1 MPKPSEKAAPKP
13 VAVKVPAKG
22 DHVFLVDGSSY
33 IFRAYHA
40 LPPLNRKS
48 DGLQVNAVLGF
59 CNMLWKLLRDMP
71 PDNRPTHL
79 AIVFDKSEVTFRN
92 KLYPDYK
99 AHRPPAPDDL
109 IPQFALIREAVRAF
123 DLPCLEQG
131 GFEADD
137 LIATYAREAGE
148 RGATATI
155 VSSDKDLMQLV
166 TDKVT
171 MYDTMKDR
179 RIGIPEVI
187 EKFGVPPEKVV
198 EVQALI
204 GDSVDNVPGVP
215 GVGPKAASTLI
226 SELGSL
232 DRILSA
238 KDNPDGIEAE
248 LTSKLA
254 ELEKQIA
261 TIAGEAIKPSSA
273 AQVGKILEAKF
284 GEASL
289 ARDKKGN
296 PTADTETIER
306 LANAGNEFCVL
317 ILRARNLSRV
327 IGGTVGKIVANKD
340 LALMSRELVLL
351 DDKVAL
357 DVPLDELAVHEPDA
371 RKLIAFLKAM
381 EFSTLTRRVAEY
393 SQIDPADVE
402 ADGKDSS
409 GASGKSAGSSPPPPR
424 AAGGDLFSPSPL
436 VGEGGEGGSHNRSA
450 SDSPLSPTLPHKGGG
465 SAPSRGDRQ
474 DKTASLK
481 GTPISLAA
489 ARADAARKTP
499 VDRGKYQTVRALP
512 ELNAWIA
519 RVHDLGHFA
528 IDAKANSIDPMQAEM
543 CGIALALGPNDAC
556 YIPLAHKQSGDGAGL
571 FAAGLAPDQIGT
583 ADALDAL
590 RPLLE
595 SAGILK
601 IGFNIKFN
609 AVMLAQ
615 HGVTIR
621 NHDDAQ
627 LMSYALDAGRNSHAL
642 DALAERW
649 LGHAIISH
657 GELTGSGKA
666 KLGFDQVAIDKATAY
681 SAEDADV
688 ILRLWRVL
696 KPRLVAERM
705 TAVYETLERPLI
717 SVLARMERRGI
728 SIDRQVLSRL
738 SGEFAQT
745 AARVEAELQ
754 GIAGEPINVG
764 SPKQIGDILFG
775 KMGITGG
782 TKTKTGAWSTSAQI
796 LDELAEQ
803 GHEFPKK
810 ILEWRQVSKLKSTY
824 TDALP
829 TYVHPQTH
837 RVHTTYALAATTTG
851 RLSSNEPNLQ
861 NIPVRT
867 EDGRKI
873 RRAFIASPGH
883 KLVSADYSQIE
894 LRLLAEIADIPVLK
908 QAFRDGLDIHAMTAS
923 EMFGVPVKDMPS
935 EVRRRAKAIN
945 FGIIYGISAFG
956 LANQLG
962 IAREEASAYI
972 KKYFERF
979 PGIRAYMDE
988 TRDFCRAHGY
998 VETLFGRKCHYP
1010 DIKASN
1016 ASVRSFNERAA
1027 INARLQGTAADIIRR
1042 AMVRIEDALAEK
1054 KLSAQM
1060 LLQVHDEL
1068 IFEVPDDEVAATLP
1082 VVQHTMQDAP
1092 FPAVLLSV
1100 PLHVDAR
1107 AADNWDEAH

>member
-1 MPKPSEKAAPKP
+1 MPKTSEKPAPKP
-13 VAVKVPAKG
+13 VAVKAPAKG

-59 CNMLWKLLRDMP
+59 CNMLWKLLREMP

-79 AIVFDKSEVTFRN
+79 AIIFDKSEVTFRN

-109 IPQFALIREAVRAF
+109 IPQFSLIREAVRAF
-123 DLPCLEQG
+123 DLPCLEQV

-137 LIATYAREAGE
+137 LIATYVRLACE

-166 TDKVT
+166 TDCVT

-179 RIGIPEVI
+179 RIGIAEVI

-198 EVQALI
+198 EVQALA
-204 GDSVDNVPGVP
+204 GDSTDNVPGVP
-215 GVGPKAASTLI
+215 GIGVKTAAQLIVEYGDLETL
-226 SELGSL
+226 LL
-232 DRILSA
+232 R
-238 KDNPDGIEAE
+238 
-248 LTSKLA
+248 
-254 ELEKQIA
+254 
-261 TIAGEAIKPSSA
+261 AGEIKQP
-273 AQVGKILEAKF
+273 KRREALIENAEK
-284 GEASL
+284 
-289 ARDKKGN
+289 AR
-296 PTADTETIER
+296 I
-306 LANAGNEFCVL
+306 
-317 ILRARNLSRV
+317 SRQ
-327 IGGTVGKIVANKD
+327 
-340 LALMSRELVLL
+340 LVLL
-351 DDKVAL
+351 DDKVKL
-357 DVPLDELAVHEPDA
+357 DVPLDELAVQEPDA

-381 EFSTLTRRVAEY
+381 EFSSLTRRVAEY
-393 SQIDPADVE
+393 AQIDPADIE
-402 ADGKDSS
+402 PDPGFKS
-409 GASGKSAGSSPPPPR
+409 GASVFAPPPQDGRP
-424 AAGGDLFSPSPL
+424 D
-436 VGEGGEGGSHNRSA
+436 GEAVREGSTFF
-450 SDSPLSPTLPHKGGG
+450 DSPGSPAAPTLPLKGGG
-465 SAPSRGDRQ
+465 SAPRTGQARG
-474 DKTASLK
+474 KTDTQPL
-481 GTPISLAA
+481 TPISLAE
-489 ARADAARKTP
+489 ARAEAGRKTRF
-499 VDRGKYQTVRALP
+499 DRSKYQTVRSLE
-512 ELNAWIA
+512 ELQRWIA
-519 RVHDLGHFA
+519 RVHDVGHVA
-528 IDAKANSIDPMQAEM
+528 IDAKASSIDPMQAEM
-543 CGIALALGPNDAC
+543 CGIALSLAPNDAC
-556 YIPLAHKQSGDGAGL
+556 YIPLSHKQSGDGAGL
-571 FAAGLAPDQIGT
+571 FAAGLAPNQI
-583 ADALDAL
+583 AASDALEAL

-609 AVMLAQ
+609 AVMFAQ
-615 HGVTIR
+615 HGVVIR

-627 LMSYALDAGRNSHAL
+627 LMSYALDAGRNAHGL

-649 LGHAIISH
+649 LGHATMSY
-657 GELTGSGKA
+657 GELTGSGKG
-666 KLGFDQVAIDKATAY
+666 KLTFDQVAIDRATAY

-745 AARVEAELQ
+745 AARVEAEIQ
-754 GIAGEPINVG
+754 EIAGEPINVG
-764 SPKQIGDILFG
+764 SPKQIGDIIFG
-775 KMGITGG
+775 KMGIPGG
-782 TKTKTGAWSTSAQI
+782 SKTKTGAWSTSAQI

-803 GHEFPKK
+803 GHAFPKK

-923 EMFGVPVKDMPS
+923 EMFGVPVKDMPG

-1042 AMVRIEDALAEK
+1042 AMIRMEDALAEK

-1068 IFEVPDDEVAATLP
+1068 IFEVPDEEVAATLP

>member
-1 MPKPSEKAAPKP
+1 MPKPSEKTLPKP
-13 VAVKVPAKG
+13 VAVKAPAKG

-59 CNMLWKLLRDMP
+59 CNMLWKLLREMP

-79 AIVFDKSEVTFRN
+79 AIVFDKSEITFRN

-99 AHRPPAPDDL
+99 AHRAPA
-109 IPQFALIREAVRAF
+109 
-123 DLPCLEQG
+123 
-131 GFEADD
+131 ADD
-137 LIATYAREAGE
+137 LIATYVREACE
-148 RGATATI
+148 RGAIATI

-166 TDKVT
+166 TDCVT

-179 RIGIPEVI
+179 RIGIAEVI

-198 EVQALI
+198 EVQALA
-204 GDSVDNVPGVP
+204 GDSTDNVPGVP
-215 GVGPKAASTLI
+215 GIGVKTAAQLIVEYGDLETL
-226 SELGSL
+226 LL
-232 DRILSA
+232 R
-238 KDNPDGIEAE
+238 
-248 LTSKLA
+248 
-254 ELEKQIA
+254 
-261 TIAGEAIKPSSA
+261 AGEIKQP
-273 AQVGKILEAKF
+273 KRREALIENADK
-284 GEASL
+284 
-289 ARDKKGN
+289 AR
-296 PTADTETIER
+296 I
-306 LANAGNEFCVL
+306 
-317 ILRARNLSRV
+317 SRQ
-327 IGGTVGKIVANKD
+327 
-340 LALMSRELVLL
+340 LVLL
-351 DDKVAL
+351 DDKVEL
-357 DVPLDELAVHEPDA
+357 EVPLDELAVHEPDA

-381 EFSTLTRRVAEY
+381 EFSALTRRVADY
-393 SQIDPADVE
+393 SQIDPADIE
-402 ADGKDSS
+402 PDPGFKS
-409 GASGKSAGSSPPPPR
+409 GASVFAPPPEGGRPDGEAVRGESTLFDNPSSP
-424 AAGGDLFSPSPL
+424 AA
-436 VGEGGEGGSHNRSA
+436 
-450 SDSPLSPTLPHKGGG
+450 PTLPLKGGS
-465 SAPSRGDRQ
+465 SAPRVAQGRKPDTQ
-474 DKTASLK
+474 PL
-481 GTPISLAA
+481 TPISLAA
-489 ARADAARKTP
+489 ARAEAARKTRI
-499 VDRGKYQTVRALP
+499 DRNKYQTIRSLE
-512 ELNAWIA
+512 ELNPWIA
-519 RVHDLGHFA
+519 RIHDVGHVA
-528 IDAKANSIDPMQAEM
+528 IEAKATSIDPMQAET
-543 CGIALALGPNDAC
+543 CGIALALAPNDAC
-556 YIPLAHKQSGDGAGL
+556 YVPLGHKQSGDGAGL
-571 FAAGLAPDQIGT
+571 FAAGLAPNQIRT
-583 ADALDAL
+583 SDALDAL

-609 AVMLAQ
+609 AVMFAQ
-615 HGVTIR
+615 AGITIR

-627 LMSYALDAGRNSHAL
+627 LMSYALDAGRNAHGL
-642 DALAERW
+642 DALAQTW
-649 LGHAIISH
+649 LGHAV
-657 GELTGSGKA
+657 LTDSDVIDSGKN
-666 KLGFDQVAIDKATAY
+666 KLSIDQVAIDKFTAHA
-681 SAEDADV
+681 AEDADV

-728 SIDRQVLSRL
+728 SIDREVLSRL

-745 AARVEAELQ
+745 AARVEAEIQ
-754 GIAGEPINVG
+754 EIAGEPVNPG
-764 SPKQIGDILFG
+764 SPKQIGDIIFG
-775 KMGITGG
+775 KMAIPGG
-782 TKTKTGAWSTSAQI
+782 SKTKTGAWSTSAQI
-796 LDELAEQ
+796 LDELAEA

-829 TYVHPQTH
+829 TYVHPDTH

-923 EMFGVPVKDMPS
+923 EMFGVPIKDMPG

-962 IAREEASAYI
+962 IAREESSAYI

-979 PGIRAYMDE
+979 PGIRDYMDE
-988 TRDFCRAHGY
+988 TKTFAKNNGY
-998 VETLFGRKCHYP
+998 VLTLFGRKCHYP
-1010 DIKASN
+1010 DIRASN
-1016 ASVRSFNERAA
+1016 GTIRAFNERAS

-1042 AMVRIEDALAEK
+1042 AMVRMEDALAK
-1054 KLSAQM
+1054 KNLSAQM

-1068 IFEVPDDEVAATLP
+1068 IFEIPEDEVDKTLP
-1082 VVQHTMQDAP
+1082 VIKKVMEEAP
-1092 FPAVLLSV
+1092 MPAMSLSV
-1100 PLHVDAR
+1100 PLQVDAR
-1107 AADNWDEAH
+1107 AAG

>member
-1 MPKPSEKAAPKP
+1 MPKSPQKA
-13 VAVKVPAKG
+13 VPAKSATAKPAARPVPAKEPAEEPAKLAAKASG
-22 DHVFLVDGSSY
+22 KSDHVFLVDGSSY

-71 PDNRPTHL
+71 EDNRPTHL
-79 AIVFDKSEVTFRN
+79 AIIFDKSEVTFRN

-109 IPQFALIREAVRAF
+109 IPQFALIRDAVRAF
-123 DLPCLEQG
+123 DLPCLEQI

-137 LIATYAREAGE
+137 LIATYARLATE
-148 RGATATI
+148 RGATTTI

-166 TDKVT
+166 TDKVV

-198 EVQALI
+198 EVQALA
-204 GDSVDNVPGVP
+204 GDSTDNVPGVP
-215 GVGPKAASTLI
+215 GIGVKT
-226 SELGSL
+226 
-232 DRILSA
+232 
-238 KDNPDGIEAE
+238 
-248 LTSKLA
+248 
-254 ELEKQIA
+254 
-261 TIAGEAIKPSSA
+261 A
-273 AQVGKILEAKF
+273 AQLIVEYGDLEQLLFRATEIKQPKRR
-284 GEASL
+284 EAL
-289 ARDKKGN
+289 IENAEKAR
-296 PTADTETIER
+296 I
-306 LANAGNEFCVL
+306 
-317 ILRARNLSRV
+317 SR
-327 IGGTVGKIVANKD
+327 K
-340 LALMSRELVLL
+340 LVLL
-351 DDKVAL
+351 DDKVEL

-381 EFSTLTRRVAEY
+381 EFSTLTKRVAEY
-393 SQIDPADVE
+393 SEIDPSDVTAD
-402 ADGKDSS
+402 AG
-409 GASGKSAGSSPPPPR
+409 GKSGGAASPAKAKSPEGS
-424 AAGGDLFSPSPL
+424 GDLFAPAPART
-436 VGEGGEGGSHNRSA
+436 GTGGKEDKA
-450 SDSPLSPTLPHKGGG
+450 S
-465 SAPSRGDRQ
+465 
-474 DKTASLK
+474 SLK
-481 GTPISLAA
+481 GTPISLAE
-489 ARADAARKTP
+489 ARKEAARKLP
-499 VDRGKYQTVRALP
+499 FDRSKYQTIRKLD

-519 RVHDLGHFA
+519 RARDAGRFV
-528 IDAKANSIDPMQAEM
+528 IDAKASSIDPMQADI
-543 CGIALALGPNDAC
+543 CGIALALAPNDAC
-556 YIPLAHKQSGDGAGL
+556 YMPLSHKQSGGGAGL
-571 FAAGLAPDQIGT
+571 FDAGLAPDQVKES
-583 ADALDAL
+583 DALEAL
-590 RPLLE
+590 KPLLE
-595 SAGILK
+595 SAGIQK

-609 AVMLAQ
+609 AVMFAQ
-615 HGVTIR
+615 AGITVR
-621 NHDDAQ
+621 NYDDAQ
-627 LMSYALDAGRNSHAL
+627 LMSYALDAGRNGHGL
-642 DALAERW
+642 DTLSDLW
-649 LGHAIISH
+649 LGHGMIAH
-657 GELTGSGKA
+657 GDLIGSGKG
-666 KLGFDQVAIDKATAY
+666 KLTFDQVAIDRATEY
-681 SAEDADV
+681 SAESADV
-688 ILRLWRVL
+688 IMRLWRVL
-696 KPRLVAERM
+696 KPRLVADRM
-705 TAVYETLERPLI
+705 TAVYETLERPLV

-738 SGEFAQT
+738 SGDFAQT
-745 AARVEAELQ
+745 AARVEAEIQ
-754 GIAGEPINVG
+754 EIAGEPVNVG

-775 KMGITGG
+775 RMGLPGG
-782 TKTKTGAWSTSAQI
+782 TKTKTGAWSTTAQV
-796 LDELAEQ
+796 LDDLAEQ
-803 GHEFPKK
+803 GYDFPKK

-829 TYVHPQTH
+829 TYVNPQTH

-873 RRAFIASPGH
+873 RRAFIATSGH

-894 LRLLAEIADIPVLK
+894 LRLLAEIADVPSLR

-923 EMFGVPVKDMPS
+923 EMFGVPIKDMPS

-979 PGIRAYMDE
+979 PGIRAYMEE
-988 TRDFCRAHGY
+988 TREFCRRYGY
-998 VETLFGRKCHYP
+998 VTTLFGRKCYYP

-1016 ASVRSFNERAA
+1016 ASIRAFNERAA
-1027 INARLQGTAADIIRR
+1027 INARLQGSAADIIRR
-1042 AMVRIEDALAEK
+1042 AMIRMEDALSEK

-1082 VVQHTMQDAP
+1082 VVQRVMQDAP
-1092 FPAVLLSV
+1092 FPAVILSL
-1100 PLHVDAR
+1100 PLQVDAR
-1107 AADNWDEAH
+1107 AANNWDEAH

>member
-1 MPKPSEKAAPKP
+1 MPKTAPKAAAKPATAKTQGKGEAKVEAKVETRTEAKLPKG
-13 VAVKVPAKG
+13 A
-22 DHVFLVDGSSY
+22 HVFLVDGSSY

-71 PDNRPTHL
+71 ADNRPTHL
-79 AIVFDKSEVTFRN
+79 AIVFDKSEITFRN

-109 IPQFALIREAVRAF
+109 IPQFSLIRDAVRAF

-137 LIATYAREAGE
+137 LIATYARIAGE
-148 RGATATI
+148 RGATTTI

-166 TDKVT
+166 TDKVV

-198 EVQALI
+198 EVQALA
-204 GDSVDNVPGVP
+204 GDSTDNVPGVP
-215 GVGPKAASTLI
+215 GIGIKTAAQLI
-226 SELGSL
+226 VEYG
-232 DRILSA
+232 D
-238 KDNPDGIEAE
+238 
-248 LTSKLA
+248 
-254 ELEKQIA
+254 LEQLLFR
-261 TIAGEAIKPSSA
+261 AGEIKQP
-273 AQVGKILEAKF
+273 KRREALIEHAEK
-284 GEASL
+284 
-289 ARDKKGN
+289 AR
-296 PTADTETIER
+296 I
-306 LANAGNEFCVL
+306 
-317 ILRARNLSRV
+317 SRQ
-327 IGGTVGKIVANKD
+327 
-340 LALMSRELVLL
+340 LVLL
-351 DDKVAL
+351 DDQVAL
-357 DVPLDELAVHEPDA
+357 DVALDDLAVHEPDA

-381 EFSTLTRRVAEY
+381 EFSTLTRRVADY
-393 SQIDPADVE
+393 SQIDPSDVE
-402 ADGKDSS
+402 A
-409 GASGKSAGSSPPPPR
+409 AAANKSAGSAPARAP
-424 AAGGDLFSPSPL
+424 AAGGTTGDLFAS
-436 VGEGGEGGSHNRSA
+436 SA
-450 SDSPLSPTLPHKGGG
+450 ATVKPG
-465 SAPSRGDRQ
+465 A
-474 DKTASLK
+474 DKQEKAASLK
-481 GTPISLAA
+481 GTPVSLAE
-489 ARADAARKTP
+489 ARAEAARKLP
-499 VDRGKYQTVRALP
+499 VDRSKYQAIRSLDQ
-512 ELNAWIA
+512 LKAWIA
-519 RVHDLGHFA
+519 RAHDTGHFVLEA
-528 IDAKANSIDPMQAEM
+528 MASIDDPMQADLI
-543 CGIALALGPNDAC
+543 GVALALAPNDAC
-556 YIPLAHKQSGDGAGL
+556 YVPLAHKQSGGGAGL
-571 FAAGLAPDQIGT
+571 FDAGLAPDQIKP
-583 ADALDAL
+583 ADALAAL

-595 SAGILK
+595 SAGVLK
-601 IGFNIKFN
+601 IGFNIKFS

-615 HGVTIR
+615 HGITLR
-621 NHDDAQ
+621 NVEDAQ
-627 LMSYALDAGRNSHAL
+627 LMSYALDAGRNSHGL
-642 DALAERW
+642 DALAERT
-649 LGHAIISH
+649 LGHAVISY
-657 GELTGSGKA
+657 GDLVGSGKNR
-666 KLGFDQVAIDKATAY
+666 LTFDQVEIDKALAY
-681 SAEDADV
+681 SAEYADV

-696 KPRLVAERM
+696 KPRLAAERM
-705 TAVYETLERPLI
+705 TAVYETLERPLV

-754 GIAGEPINVG
+754 EIAGEPINVG
-764 SPKQIGDILFG
+764 SPKQIGDIIFG

-782 TKTKTGAWSTSAQI
+782 SKTKTGAWSTSAQV

-829 TYVHPQTH
+829 EYVHPQTH

-873 RRAFIASPGH
+873 RRAFIATPGH

-923 EMFGVPVKDMPS
+923 EMFGVPIKGMPS
-935 EVRRRAKAIN
+935 EIRRRAKAIN

-979 PGIRAYMDE
+979 PGIRAYMDA
-988 TRDFCRAHGY
+988 TRDFCRANGY

-1027 INARLQGTAADIIRR
+1027 INARLQGSAADIIRR
-1042 AMVRIEDALAEK
+1042 AMIRMEDALAAK

-1068 IFEVPDDEVAATLP
+1068 IFEVPEKEVAATLP
-1082 VVQHTMQDAP
+1082 VVQHVMQDAP

-1100 PLHVDAR
+1100 PLQVDAR
-1107 AADNWDEAH
+1107 AANNWDEAH

>member
-1 MPKPSEKAAPKP
+1 MPKTSEQALPTP
-13 VAVKVPAKG
+13 VAVKASAKG

-79 AIVFDKSEVTFRN
+79 AIIFDKSEITFRN
-92 KLYPDYK
+92 QLYPDYK

-109 IPQFALIREAVRAF
+109 IPQFPLIREAVRAF
-123 DLPCLEQG
+123 DLPCLEQIG
-131 GFEADD
+131 YEADD
-137 LIATYAREAGE
+137 LIATYVRLACE
-148 RGATATI
+148 RGAIATI

-166 TDKVT
+166 TDCVT

-179 RIGIPEVI
+179 RIGIAEVI

-198 EVQALI
+198 EVQALA
-204 GDSVDNVPGVP
+204 GDSTDNVPGVP
-215 GVGPKAASTLI
+215 GIGVKTAAQLIVEYGDLETL
-226 SELGSL
+226 LL
-232 DRILSA
+232 R
-238 KDNPDGIEAE
+238 
-248 LTSKLA
+248 
-254 ELEKQIA
+254 
-261 TIAGEAIKPSSA
+261 AGEIKQP
-273 AQVGKILEAKF
+273 KRREALIENAEK
-284 GEASL
+284 
-289 ARDKKGN
+289 AR
-296 PTADTETIER
+296 I
-306 LANAGNEFCVL
+306 
-317 ILRARNLSRV
+317 SRQ
-327 IGGTVGKIVANKD
+327 
-340 LALMSRELVLL
+340 LVLL

-381 EFSTLTRRVAEY
+381 EFSSLTRRVAEY
-393 SQIDPADVE
+393 SQVDPSDIE
-402 ADGKDSS
+402 ADAGTKGAASVFSS
-409 GASGKSAGSSPPPPR
+409 LPLAVKVDELDTAVARQS
-424 AAGGDLFSPSPL
+424 AAGGDLFADQEALTPPSPAS
-436 VGEGGEGGSHNRSA
+436 GRGGTQRTGQGRSKT
-450 SDSPLSPTLPHKGGG
+450 DTQPL
-465 SAPSRGDRQ
+465 
-474 DKTASLK
+474 
-481 GTPISLAA
+481 TPQALAA
-489 ARADAARKTP
+489 ARAEAARKTP
-499 VDRGKYQTVRALP
+499 VDRNRYHTVRTLP
-512 ELNAWIA
+512 DLNAWIA
-519 RVHDLGHFA
+519 RVHDVGHFA
-528 IDAKANSIDPMQAEM
+528 IDAKATSIDPMQAEM

-556 YIPLAHKQSGDGAGL
+556 YIPLSHKQSGDGAGL
-571 FAAGLAPDQIGT
+571 FAAGLAPDQIK
-583 ADALDAL
+583 AEDALEAL

-609 AVMLAQ
+609 AVMFAQ
-615 HGVTIR
+615 AGVTIC

-627 LMSYALDAGRNSHAL
+627 LMSYALDAGRNAHGL
-642 DALAERW
+642 DALAETW
-649 LGHAIISH
+649 LGHATMSH
-657 GELTGSGKA
+657 GELTGSGKG
-666 KLGFDQVAIDKATAY
+666 KLSFDQVAIDRATAY

-688 ILRLWRVL
+688 SLRLWRVL

-705 TAVYETLERPLI
+705 TAVYATLERPLI

-745 AARVEAELQ
+745 AARVEAEIQ
-754 GIAGEPINVG
+754 EIAGEPINVG

-775 KMGITGG
+775 KMGIPGG
-782 TKTKTGAWSTSAQI
+782 SKTKTGAWSTSAQI

-803 GHEFPKK
+803 GHEFPRK

-923 EMFGVPVKDMPS
+923 EMFGVPIKDMPG

-979 PGIRAYMDE
+979 PGIRAYMDQ

-1042 AMVRIEDALAEK
+1042 AMIRMEDALAEK

-1092 FPAVLLSV
+1092 FPAVLLSL
-1100 PLHVDAR
+1100 PLQVDAR